1 MEGGITMADH
11 EATPTQAEF
20 PGRAALRT
28 AVQVGIPAFLGLLL
42 ILPQIIQT
50 VLDGFGQHLPPEL
63 YAWLAAA
70 AAVITAAS
78 ATLAR
83 LAAIPGVIDWTRRFL
98 PFLAPDNK

>member
-1 MEGGITMADH
+1 MGKRVAV
-11 EATPTQAEF
+11 PRSTQGAF

-42 ILPQIIQT
+42 ILPLIIQE
-50 VLDGFGQHLPPEL
+50 VLAGFGEHLPPGV
-63 YAWLAAA
+63 YAWLAGA

-83 LAAIPGVIDWTRRFL
+83 ISAIPGVIEWTRKFL
-98 PFLAPDNK
+98 PFLAPDKE